1 MSDDHKQDM
10 IHIKELLWQLREG
23 PAAVGMK
30 RDVTVKLLE
39 SCIANM
45 EDLNV
50 IEEYA
55 KQLGWHPD
63 MNTTAAIWLSS
74 EAMRA
79 KVDGPVFN
87 SGRMEGRDD
96 VKVMVRKIVDP
107 EDTEH
112 LSLDGVLKKIA
123 ELKENFKKAGDEIAD
138 LAHPEFGEMGRL
150 QEEIHELKKKV
161 THWRQARESAMA
173 AGDIMKAQ
181 LDSLKEEY
189 EVMRQ
194 DVVKLRDCASKVIGD
209 GGPDLDAYLDG
220 HVELPT
226 VELKKEVEWLT
237 FYKREVY
244 QCLGAGSDDVN
255 KFIRDAYVKEKGI
268 GGVPEK
274 LRKEYLDYEADHGR
288 G

>member
-1 MSDDHKQDM
+1 MSDNHKQDM
-10 IHIKELLWQLREG
+10 IHIRELLWEFREG
-23 PAAVGMK
+23 PAVVGMK

-50 IEEYA
+50 IESYA
-55 KQLGWHPD
+55 KELGWNEN
-63 MNTTAAIWLSS
+63 MNTTAAIWLAS

-79 KVDGPVFN
+79 KVGGPVFN
-87 SGRMEGRDD
+87 SGRMEGRSD

-107 EDTEH
+107 DDAEH
-112 LSLDGVLKKIA
+112 
-123 ELKENFKKAGDEIAD
+123 
-138 LAHPEFGEMGRL
+138 
-150 QEEIHELKKKV
+150 
-161 THWRQARESAMA
+161 
-173 AGDIMKAQ
+173 
-181 LDSLKEEY
+181 
-189 EVMRQ
+189 
-194 DVVKLRDCASKVIGD
+194 
-209 GGPDLDAYLDG
+209 LDG
-220 HVELPT
+220 HVEVPI
-226 VELKKEVEWLT
+226 VELNKEVDWLT

>member
-1 MSDDHKQDM
+1 MSDNHEQDM
-10 IHIKELLWQLREG
+10 IHIRELLWEFREG
-23 PAAVGMK
+23 PAVVGMK

-87 SGRMEGRDD
+87 NGRMEGRDD

-107 EDTEH
+107 EDSEH
-112 LSLDGVLKKIA
+112 LSLDGVLKKVA
-123 ELKENFKKAGDEIAD
+123 ELKENFKRAGDEIAD

-150 QEEIHELKKKV
+150 QEELHEEKKAHSITRELVTVGIGARLELSDKLELLKN
-161 THWRQARESAMA
+161 QN
-173 AGDIMKAQ
+173 
-181 LDSLKEEY
+181 EE
-189 EVMRQ
+189 
-194 DVVKLRDCASKVIGD
+194 L
-209 GGPDLDAYLDG
+209 
-220 HVELPT
+220 H
-226 VELKKEVEWLT
+226 KEVEWLRY
-237 FYKREVY
+237 YKRNVY
-244 QCLGAGSDDVN
+244 QCLGPGDDDINMDITKSFV
-255 KFIRDAYVKEKGI
+255 REKGI
-268 GGVPEK
+268 DALPKAERIRH
-274 LRKEYLDYEADHGR
+274 LEYLDEHKKEG
-288 G
+288 